1 MIPLS
6 RFAISI
12 CNGKKKTEDE
22 YTCEDSASNS
32 SVISFSATDS
42 TGEFPKCC
50 VGRPSCSFDEGGRI
64 FKGPIDRGIRII
76 CSGIYPTVTRDD
88 GDDDSDRDR
97 LGRPRPAASLPP
109 NPNLLRCQRILMR

>member
-12 CNGKKKTEDE
+12 CNGEKRQRMSVHVG
-22 YTCEDSASNS
+22 EDSASNL
-32 SVISFSATDS
+32 SVISFAGIDS

-50 VGRPSCSFDEGGRI
+50 FGRPSCSSDEGGRI

-97 LGRPRPAASLPP
+97 IGRQPATDF
-109 NPNLLRCQRILMR
+109 